1 VNPRFTFWQVDG
13 IPVRVDEA
21 QPALFDEAFDL
32 LAPPRLVPAG
42 DAKRHGRQISEAEW
56 WTLVSHLRG
65 RYRPDVAGTRYSFW
79 AYKDHL
85 PIRYDT
91 VSGAAEAFHDWPP
104 VPLNRLPP
112 WSTLVRVSEA
122 EFWARTARARAFK
135 LLRSTAEHE

>member
-1 VNPRFTFWQVDG
+1 VNARFTFWLVDG

-32 LAPPRLVPAG
+32 LALPRLVPAG
-42 DAKRHGRQISEAEW
+42 HAKQYGKQVSEAEW

-79 AYKDHL
+79 AYKEHL

-91 VSGAAEAFHDWPP
+91 VSGSAEAFHDWPP
-104 VPLNRLPP
+104 VPLRRLPL
-112 WSTLVRVSEA
+112 WSPLVRVSEA
-122 EFWARTARARAFK
+122 EFWARTARARGLR
-135 LLRSTAEHE
+135 LLHSTAEIE